1 MYPGQFLPLAEE
13 TGLIM
18 DIGEWV
24 LETACFQHKIWL
36 QNNVIKQP
44 ISINISGY
52 QFQQPNFTNVI
63 ANILE
68 QTDLPP
74 HFLELEITEETI
86 AQELDLAEKTIS
98 ELKQMGVKICLD
110 DFGKGMSALGYLKKF
125 QIDTIKIDKD
135 IVQNLENNS
144 QDLAIVSAIIG
155 VGKNFNIA
163 VVAEGIESK
172 EQLARLLELGCE
184 EIQGNLL
191 TEPLKMGDTTNF
203 LANPT
208 QSLTLS

>member
-1 MYPGQFLPLAEE
+1 
-13 TGLIM
+13 
-18 DIGEWV
+18 
-24 LETACFQHKIWL
+24 
-36 QNNVIKQP
+36 
-44 ISINISGY
+44 
-52 QFQQPNFTNVI
+52 
-63 ANILE
+63 
-68 QTDLPP
+68 
-74 HFLELEITEETI
+74 
-86 AQELDLAEKTIS
+86 
-98 ELKQMGVKICLD
+98 MGVKICLD

-135 IVQNLENNS
+135 IVQKLENNS

-172 EQLARLLELGCE
+172 EQLALLLELGCE